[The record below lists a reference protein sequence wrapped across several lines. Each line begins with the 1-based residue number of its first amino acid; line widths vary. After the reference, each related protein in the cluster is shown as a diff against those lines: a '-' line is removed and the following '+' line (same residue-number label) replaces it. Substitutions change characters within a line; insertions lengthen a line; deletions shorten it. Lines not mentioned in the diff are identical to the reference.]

1 MLGAEIPDGLVY
13 GVVPVLV
20 TIWATLFGWTLLLLY
35 KTTVT
40 VAVHE
45 QRLDNL
51 EREAGVRLPTTRVET
66 G

>member
-1 MLGAEIPDGLVY
+1 MFGAEIPDGLVY

-51 EREAGVRLPTTRVET
+51 EREAGVRLPVARVET